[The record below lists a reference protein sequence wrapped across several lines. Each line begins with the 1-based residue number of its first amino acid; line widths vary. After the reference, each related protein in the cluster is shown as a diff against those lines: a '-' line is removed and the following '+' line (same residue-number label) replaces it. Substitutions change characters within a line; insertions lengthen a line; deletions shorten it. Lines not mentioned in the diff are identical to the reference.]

1 MVHVQLTNK
10 GLLMNKS
17 YSDAFK
23 LKVSLAPLKGD
34 KTIPQLCSEY
44 EVASSQIYA
53 WKKQLE
59 EHGVKIFADNRKADK
74 QSAEIDK
81 LYRIIGKIT
90 AERDF
95 LSTALNR

>member
-1 MVHVQLTNK
+1 
-10 GLLMNKS
+10 MNKS

-23 LKVSLAPLKGD
+23 LKVALAAVKGD
-34 KTIPQLCSEY
+34 KTVPQLCSEF

-59 EHGVKIFADNRKADK
+59 EHGTKIFADNRKADK
-74 QSAEIDK
+74 QEAEIDK

-95 LSTALNR
+95 LSKALNR